1 MANKDFMDPELTEE
15 EKKEMIL
22 ENEDDYLEGL
32 LAAADDAANDTKKID
47 IIRNERKYFSF
58 SIHSLT
64 DEMLRDI
71 RKKYTKYTKNRR
83 QGCRRAGSAKVQSF
97 SDLQLHYGRRSGQ
110 TVG

>member
-15 EKKEMIL
+15 EKEDMIIK
-22 ENEDDYLEGL
+22 NEEDYLEGL
-32 LAAADDAANDTKKID
+32 LAAADDAANDIKKID

-58 SIHSLT
+58 RIHSLS
-64 DEMLRDI
+64 DEMLKI
-71 RKKYTKYTKNRR
+71 YKESPPGHP
-83 QGCRRAGSAKVQSF
+83 GCRRAGSAKVQSF